1 MKPVFADSSY
11 FLALLSP
18 RDEWHEN
25 AIRLSASNRASVIT
39 TEFVLLEVAN
49 GLSSSGRRAAF
60 RAVLEDLRDDPT
72 AVTVPASPEL
82 LQAGIELYLARPDK
96 KWSLTDCTSF
106 VVMGREGLTDAL
118 TADHHFEQAGFKALL
133 R

>member
-18 RDEWHEN
+18 RDAWHEN
-25 AIRLSASNRASVIT
+25 TMRLSASNRASVIT

-72 AVTVPASPEL
+72 AVTVPASPDL
-82 LQAGIELYLARPDK
+82 LRAGTELYLARPDK
-96 KWSLTDCTSF
+96 EWSLTDCTSF